1 MFCNYFRY
9 THIHIEIQ
17 IHTHTHTHSLSLSL
31 KSFQVQLK
39 PLPQSHFLPSLDEI
53 LSLILGLSLHLVK
66 NLPAMQ
72 ELQEMQIRSLGQE
85 DPLEAEMATH
95 SRILGWEIARAE
107 EP

>member
-1 MFCNYFRY
+1 MH
-9 THIHIEIQ
+9 THTHKHIE
-17 IHTHTHTHSLSLSL
+17 IHTHTHALSL

-53 LSLILGLSLHLVK
+53 ISLILGLSLHLGK

-72 ELQEMQIRSLGQE
+72 ELQVQSLGQE
-85 DPLEAEMATH
+85 DPLEEEMANY
-95 SRILGWEIARAE
+95 SRSLAWEIPRAE